1 MSTDTRL
8 MCPARRLLS
17 WSPRNASLRCS
28 RRSTRRPGKPHG
40 RIAKRRVYPYS
51 PSFPVLRWFVRDELR
66 VQAYNMRSSMLAIN
80 KVLPES
86 KKVRARSMIVVGE
99 KKQLFMTSV
108 LFMQELASQAY
119 KKYWSEVEAFDLAC
133 AKKEPAL
140 ANKEYADVLAALK
153 SYTDL
158 V

>member
-1 MSTDTRL
+1 MAALQRD
-8 MCPARRLLS
+8 
-17 WSPRNASLRCS
+17 
-28 RRSTRRPGKPHG
+28 GF
-40 RIAKRRVYPYS
+40 YPYS

-86 KKVRARSMIVVGE
+86 KKVRARSMIVLGGE
-99 KKQLFMTSV
+99 KQLFMTCV
-108 LFMQELASQAY
+108 LYMQELASKAY

-133 AKKEPAL
+133 SKKEPAL